1 MAATSEPQSG
11 CPAQRSRGWLNSIA
25 LKLRSEERHRGTMPG
40 TTERAPRYELYT
52 SIQVDGGGEVL
63 ILTVKNL
70 SLTGVLVA
78 ADGHDLGPFVVGSSY
93 RLAIFAPENERY
105 QVEVLGRV
113 VRMAA
118 GQMALTWDDEGALF
132 QVESLMKRL
141 SPRPRRPSA
150 R

>member
-25 LKLRSEERHRGTMPG
+25 LKLRLEERHRGTMPG

-78 ADGHDLGPFVVGSSY
+78 ADGHDS
-93 RLAIFAPENERY
+93 
-105 QVEVLGRV
+105 
-113 VRMAA
+113 
-118 GQMALTWDDEGALF
+118 D
-132 QVESLMKRL
+132 RL
-141 SPRPRRPSA
+141 SSAAATASPSSPPRTSGTRWRFWGESSEWRRVKW